1 MCEYQIHDHKMWYFK
16 MGKSWQMKA
25 NANGFRIL
33 FQKGGGGG
41 GKAAIGCRLKAKA
54 AKASGQGQEELG
66 DWVMG

>member
-33 FQKGGGGG
+33 FQKGGGG
-41 GKAAIGCRLKAKA
+41 KAAIGCRLKAKA

-66 DWVMG
+66 DRVMG